1 MDVVLTNTCEVPA
14 WMPPLPRVGL
24 TLTLPASLSRVAYFG
39 HGPPPLPRSHG
50 VRPTAKAYQLN
61 PAKVNETLLQQI
73 LIKALTRLAEPQP
86 AHDFVLL
93 STLLPEALHASPSF
107 ALLQRLKTNL
117 DRAEFPQFWEGVES
131 ARSLFDSTPGAVDA
145 FRGYVATVLERCFQ
159 RIPMAVLVAALGI
172 AESALATF
180 IASRS
185 GCGWTVGKFPT
196 AVDGVAAETCTS
208 GEACVIFPVT
218 SSNQPVA
225 VKFQSTFELSD
236 LSGLICQLSK

>member
-1 MDVVLTNTCEVPA
+1 M
-14 WMPPLPRVGL
+14 
-24 TLTLPASLSRVAYFG
+24 
-39 HGPPPLPRSHG
+39 
-50 VRPTAKAYQLN
+50 
-61 PAKVNETLLQQI
+61 NETLLQQI

-93 STLLPEALHASPSF
+93 STLLPEALHASPAF
-107 ALLQRLKTNL
+107 ALLQQLKTNL

-131 ARSLFDSTPGAVDA
+131 ARSLFDATPGAVDL

-172 AESALATF
+172 AAGDSSALAAL

-185 GCGWTVGKFPT
+185 GCGWTIGKFPT

-208 GEACVIFPVT
+208 GEACVLFPVT
-218 SSNQPVA
+218 SSNKPVE